1 MIEDDDQPVVAPRPV
16 QLGTDLELRLAGA
29 DDVEAMRDVEVDAG
43 RRFRDLPGGLAEIAD
58 DDPPAVDV
66 LLANIDNGTAWVV
79 VDRATGAVLGYAL
92 ASMLDDEAHLDQLS
106 VRESAG
112 RRGIGSALVEAAC
125 AWAVSLGFSAITLTT
140 FRDVA
145 FNGPVYARMGFV
157 ELAPVDLGPELQLLR
172 DLEQDIGLDV
182 APRVAMRRRLTGA

>member
-1 MIEDDDQPVVAPRPV
+1 M
-16 QLGTDLELRLAGA
+16 
-29 DDVEAMRDVEVDAG
+29 
-43 RRFRDLPGGLAEIAD
+43 
-58 DDPPAVDV
+58 
-66 LLANIDNGTAWVV
+66 
-79 VDRATGAVLGYAL
+79 
-92 ASMLDDEAHLDQLS
+92 
-106 VRESAG
+106 
-112 RRGIGSALVEAAC
+112 
-125 AWAVSLGFSAITLTT
+125 SLGFSAITLTT